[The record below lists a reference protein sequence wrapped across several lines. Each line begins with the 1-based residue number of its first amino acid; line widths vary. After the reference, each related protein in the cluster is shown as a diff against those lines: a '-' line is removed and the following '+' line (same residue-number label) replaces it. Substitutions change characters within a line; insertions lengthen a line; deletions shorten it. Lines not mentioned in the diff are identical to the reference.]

1 MLFEKSWNVLLGE
14 DLPLFLYTS
23 WEHIAGLGKAA
34 CSQVKSH
41 YLCEVLFT
49 SLHIWKHFSLRLASV
64 VEKFLSLFI
73 KADWLYFPRLVTCE
87 LTTQRG
93 KPDIYNS
100 GAYLQSGRQQGREND
115 VWSTRHAW
123 PFPLLSGQKSITNS
137 PPLNSFRWVVLK
149 YSCLPIRGHLS
160 LLRSC
165 RPFLIIV
172 QLSYCVK
179 FRLFENFEIFE
190 NCLSHLCCARIV
202 SQILLLI
209 IHHLNE
215 SCSSTLACLSDI
227 CSPFGYWLAL

>member
-1 MLFEKSWNVLLGE
+1 MKCSLHHCTYENI
-14 DLPLFLYTS
+14 FLYG
-23 WEHIAGLGKAA
+23 W
-34 CSQVKSH
+34 
-41 YLCEVLFT
+41 
-49 SLHIWKHFSLRLASV
+49 LRLSKNSWAYSLKLTDYIFPVWWLVSSQRNGASQT
-64 VEKFLSLFI
+64 FI
-73 KADWLYFPRLVTCE
+73 ILAHTYS
-87 LTTQRG
+87 QAGRG
-93 KPDIYNS
+93 
-100 GAYLQSGRQQGREND
+100 GREND

-160 LLRSC
+160 LLRSS
-165 RPFLIIV
+165 RQFLIIV

-190 NCLSHLCCARIV
+190 NCLSHLRCARIV

-209 IHHLNE
+209 IHDLNE

-227 CSPFGYWLAL
+227 CSPFGYRLALLC